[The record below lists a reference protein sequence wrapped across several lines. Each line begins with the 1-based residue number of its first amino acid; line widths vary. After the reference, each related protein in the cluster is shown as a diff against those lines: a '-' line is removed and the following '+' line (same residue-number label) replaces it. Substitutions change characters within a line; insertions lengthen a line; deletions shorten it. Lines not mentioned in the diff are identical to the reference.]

1 MPPPTLNSEE
11 PENTHFSPAKAM
23 TVSDNHAARS
33 YKSAPQK
40 TRMQFDWVKF
50 Q

>member
-1 MPPPTLNSEE
+1 MP
-11 PENTHFSPAKAM
+11 
-23 TVSDNHAARS
+23 VSDNRAARS
-33 YKSAPQK
+33 YKPAPQK